1 LNPEE
6 EKLADEELEMVV
18 QVIRRGL
25 KDGDKLNRQNEL
37 LQRAAVTLKDA
48 KRRLVAMN
56 RIGNEIARAYQR
68 AIDPQRKVPLTAA
81 EAIERIAWTHEK
93 VNELK
98 SYLE

>member
-1 LNPEE
+1 LNPE
-6 EKLADEELEMVV
+6 KLSDEELEMVI

-25 KDGDKLNRQNEL
+25 KDGDQLEHKDIM
-37 LQRAAVTLKDA
+37 LQQAAVLLKDA
-48 KRRLVAMN
+48 KRRLLAMN

>member
-1 LNPEE
+1 MNPE
-6 EKLADEELEMVV
+6 KLSDEELEMVI

-25 KDGDKLNRQNEL
+25 KDGDQLEHKDIM
-37 LQRAAVTLKDA
+37 LQQAAVLLKDA
-48 KRRLVAMN
+48 KRRLLAMN